1 MRFSTGTNRRMTR
14 ENWIVVIA
22 SVAKRSRASR
32 TEDGLLRCA
41 RNDSSSPQA
50 GAEAL
55 DSLAGILQLGVGGRI
70 GCRFVRIPTKSV
82 TDSDLNPA
90 MCSDL
95 KSARIPI

>member
-1 MRFSTGTNRRMTR
+1 MTR

-22 SVAKRSRASR
+22 SEAKRSRASR

-70 GCRFVRIPTKSV
+70 GCRFVHACYGGALPDVSHPLVRHAPG
-82 TDSDLNPA
+82 
-90 MCSDL
+90 
-95 KSARIPI
+95 SATLIGSGPGYAARE